1 MADTLL
7 IDILKLTLGPV
18 QTNCYIVAGTDT
30 GDAIVIDPVDNAPL
44 ILKTVQQRGWR
55 VREILATHAHFDHIM
70 ASAELKDAT
79 GAPFRLHRADEPLRQ
94 AMPQQVM
101 QLIGID
107 VPPAAEPDSYLT
119 EGDHVTA
126 GTIDLAVL
134 FTPGHSPGHV
144 SFVLTSERTVFCGDV
159 LFAGS
164 IGRTDLPGGDYE
176 TLMESIATRL
186 LPLGDDYAVLPGH
199 MQNTTLGHE
208 RATNPYVVD
217 YLRARRD

>member
-1 MADTLL
+1 
-7 IDILKLTLGPV
+7 
-18 QTNCYIVAGTDT
+18 
-30 GDAIVIDPVDNAPL
+30 
-44 ILKTVQQRGWR
+44 
-55 VREILATHAHFDHIM
+55 
-70 ASAELKDAT
+70 
-79 GAPFRLHRADEPLRQ
+79 
-94 AMPQQVM
+94 
-101 QLIGID
+101 
-107 VPPAAEPDSYLT
+107 
-119 EGDHVTA
+119 VTA

-217 YLRARRD
+217 